1 MRAIEVTKPGELR
14 IVDREPPREPQAGHV
29 VVGIR
34 AMGLCGSD
42 IHILHGQN
50 PFATYPRIIGH
61 EAAGEVLAVASD
73 VTAVSPGDRVVV
85 DPVISCGEC
94 PACRI
99 GRQNVCSRLQ
109 VRGVHTDGMAREQLL
124 LPASCLHVFRKDLPF
139 ETAVL
144 CEPFTIAAETLWRGR
159 VTGADTLLLFGA
171 GPIGQVI
178 LQGARRLGAK
188 VLVTDVVPERLD
200 LAKCMGASD
209 SFDSSKEGL
218 REWVR
223 SSTDGVGPSVTV
235 DAVGRADIFE
245 LAVEMAA
252 PAGRIV
258 VLGFGPEP
266 SRIAERSIT
275 ARELDILG
283 SRLHNNKFPEALGWI
298 ERGEVNPRALVSH
311 TFRMEEVEKAIDL
324 IEHAPRETCKVI
336 LTF

>member
-1 MRAIEVTKPGELR
+1 M
-14 IVDREPPREPQAGHV
+14 
-29 VVGIR
+29 
-34 AMGLCGSD
+34 
-42 IHILHGQN
+42 
-50 PFATYPRIIGH
+50 
-61 EAAGEVLAVASD
+61 
-73 VTAVSPGDRVVV
+73 
-85 DPVISCGEC
+85 
-94 PACRI
+94 
-99 GRQNVCSRLQ
+99 
-109 VRGVHTDGMAREQLL
+109 
-124 LPASCLHVFRKDLPF
+124 
-139 ETAVL
+139 
-144 CEPFTIAAETLWRGR
+144 
-159 VTGADTLLLFGA
+159 
-171 GPIGQVI
+171 I

>member
-1 MRAIEVTKPGELR
+1 MRAIEVTRPGELR
-14 IVDREPPREPQAGHV
+14 IVEREVPTAPQSGHV
-29 VVGIR
+29 LVRVR
-34 AMGLCGSD
+34 AMGICGSD

-50 PFATYPRIIGH
+50 PFASYPRVIGH
-61 EAAGEVLAVASD
+61 EAAGEVIAVAPD
-73 VTAVSPGDRVVV
+73 VATLSPGDRVVV
-85 DPVISCGEC
+85 DPVIFCGEC

-99 GRQNVCSRLQ
+99 GRRNVCSNLR

-124 LPASCLHVFRKDLPF
+124 LPVSSLHVFRKDIPF

-159 VTGADTLLLFGA
+159 VTGDDTMLLFGA

-178 LQGARRLGAK
+178 LQGALRLGTR
-188 VLVTDVVPERLD
+188 VLVADIIPERLA

-209 SFDSSKEGL
+209 VFDSSAGDI

-223 SSTDGVGPSVTV
+223 SATGGTGPSVTV

-245 LAVEMAA
+245 QSVEMAA

-275 ARELDILG
+275 ARELDVLG
-283 SRLHNNKFPEALGWI
+283 SRLHNGKFPEALGWI

-311 TFRMEEVEKAIDL
+311 VFPMEEAAGAITM
-324 IEHAPRETCKVI
+324 IERSPKETCKVI